1 MKLYLIPA
9 GNLTKGLDFALIREL
24 EETRKAVQ
32 EAKALFALNTGR
44 DTTRHVTVIPIDR
57 SKLNSDNQSTLAV
70 PTGVYIQNDESI
82 VNERV
87 QLFGGGGSRLNGD
100 NVQKTSGNRLQ
111 DPTFAIGQESD
122 TESDSPT
129 TYKESIY
136 SKMGGSRLIC
146 CWIGRYFVSCTKMTN
161 I

>member
-1 MKLYLIPA
+1 M
-9 GNLTKGLDFALIREL
+9 IREL

-57 SKLNSDNQSTLAV
+57 SKGNIDTNQQIGALSTDINI
-70 PTGVYIQNDESI
+70 PNIQNDDSI

-87 QLFGGGGSRLNGD
+87 QQFGGGGRPNGGTI
-100 NVQKTSGNRLQ
+100 QIPSGNRLQ
-111 DPTFAIGQESD
+111 IPTFAIGQESD
-122 TESDSPT
+122 TENDSPT
-129 TYKESIY
+129 SYKESIY

-146 CWIGRYFVSCTKMTN
+146 CLIGRYFVSCTKMTN